1 MNKFTSRDEQMTQ
14 DVATMAALGRFE
26 KEFTAYGCVFLENEH
41 LTIAISEN
49 AEKIYDWMYSIENK
63 DKLTSTIHSVSL
75 RSLVP
80 AGMEKYFT
88 KLAQDKLI
96 ESLKTA
102 YHTKY
107 FLELQNIIKV
117 LPTNQAFAYLEQL
130 RFQFDGI
137 CNQEQLA
144 LFEGLIEKAFRRKV
158 LNDSS
163 YYQFSEWIRWT
174 KRDLDQQFVK
184 KDKYEKNFFAF
195 YYTDSKQLEAGIII
209 DGNKANTY
217 KKFEL
222 KLQQGYHVSNIIT
235 KKWWYNNSYSIVDAK
250 RDCKKFFEQLFD
262 NAYRS
267 LLIIIETL
275 PTPIQIELYNTM
287 LQYYRQTTHS
297 EMLKSLEFQG
307 KILQLK

>member
-26 KEFTAYGCVFLENEH
+26 KEFTVYGCAFLENEH
-41 LTIAISEN
+41 MAMAISEN

-80 AGMEKYFT
+80 AGMENYFT
-88 KLAQDKLI
+88 KLAQDQLI
-96 ESLKTA
+96 ISLERA
-102 YHTKY
+102 YHPKY

-117 LPTNQAFAYLEQL
+117 LPTNQAFEYLEQL

-158 LNDSS
+158 LSDSS

-184 KDKYEKNFFAF
+184 KDKYEKEFFAF
-195 YYTDSKQLEAGIII
+195 CYTDNKQIESGIVI
-209 DGNKANTY
+209 DGNKTNTY
-217 KKFEL
+217 KKLEL

-275 PTPIQIELYNTM
+275 PTPIPKEPFDNLLRYCKQLDM
-287 LQYYRQTTHS
+287 S
-297 EMLKSLEFQG
+297 EMQESLEQQ
-307 KILQLK
+307 KRMLHII